1 MQNQNPLI
9 LAVIDGNEN
18 IFTDTLLKQGQLGG
32 RQAAQHI
39 TKGVAEY
46 LSNEGVHVFGRLS
59 FWVTV
64 YLGQTQLL
72 ETLVAH
78 NKCTAE
84 QFEAFCTGFTQA
96 SPRFLVVNVGPGKEA
111 VEVKVRGTQ
120 CYISPD
126 IHSTASTEYLETY
139 TRFPQ
144 TLRVFFAG
152 RIHNYA
158 KF

>member
-9 LAVIDGNEN
+9 LAVIDGSEN
-18 IFTDTLLKQGQLGG
+18 IFTDTLLKQGHLGG

-39 TKGVAEY
+39 TKGIAEY

-64 YLGQTQLL
+64 YLGRTQLL

-96 SPRFLVVNVGPGKEA
+96 SPRFLVVDVGPGNEA
-111 VEVKVRGTQ
+111 VEVKVRGMQ
-120 CYISPD
+120 LRFIAQIYIQIAIP
-126 IHSTASTEYLETY
+126 EYLQTY

-152 RIHNYA
+152 KRHGYA
-158 KF
+158 